1 MRASAKRTLDRMER
15 AMTRPSWRDYT
26 SYLIFSLNSFI
37 AALIAIYIGFS
48 IGLPRPY
55 WAMLTVYIT
64 AQPLTGALRSKALYR
79 VLGTTLGGVAA
90 VVIVPTFVN
99 SPLLMSLVMALWAGI
114 CLYFS
119 LLDRT
124 PRAYIFM
131 LAGYTAA
138 IIGFPSVNTPGAI
151 FDTALAR
158 VEEITLGI
166 MCATVV
172 HTIVFPR
179 DVGRVLATR
188 IAGFLKDAETWIGD
202 ALKEGGA
209 PGADRQDRRRLA
221 ADLTDLHVT
230 SSHLPF
236 DTTNL
241 PLRTRTVRA
250 LEGRLAYM
258 LPVISAIE
266 DRLAELGSRSEP
278 LSALLADITSWAKR
292 TQSAEEQRAEAKA
305 LMDRTA
311 ALLPNVGPGEAD
323 WATLLTISTLVRLQE
338 LIQTLQ
344 DGRDLARFTETPD
357 SNASGR
363 LQMLLKTAIKRRLH
377 LDPGMAALSG
387 LSLVSAVLICCG
399 LWIFTAWPEGF
410 VAAMMAAVFSSF
422 FAAQDDPA
430 PAIVSFLVWTLLSMP
445 LTALY
450 LFLILPAIDG
460 FPMLALALS
469 PALLVIGYFQAQ
481 PKYSGAAM
489 AMTLGFI
496 GGVSLLPVFSA
507 SMPEFLDSNL
517 AECVGVAV
525 ALASTRLLR
534 SVGAGWA
541 ARRILKQGWREVAA
555 LARRSRGFDAEGWIG
570 AMLDRVGLVS
580 ARVALASP
588 EDSVDAYD
596 ALADM
601 RIGINVLNL
610 QAASDALGGASA
622 QSIQVALSAVADT
635 FEHRLS
641 DASPKP
647 ASTLLTAIDQAISDL
662 AYAPSSPDMS
672 LGIDSAQVRGF
683 AALTGLRRNLFPD
696 AAPFGF
702 EGPHAP
708 QGLAA

>member
-1 MRASAKRTLDRMER
+1 
-15 AMTRPSWRDYT
+15 
-26 SYLIFSLNSFI
+26 
-37 AALIAIYIGFS
+37 
-48 IGLPRPY
+48 
-55 WAMLTVYIT
+55 
-64 AQPLTGALRSKALYR
+64 LRSKALYR

-99 SPLLMSLVMALWAGI
+99 SPLLMSLVMALWAGV

-138 IIGFPSVNTPGAI
+138 IIGFPSVNAPGAV

-188 IAGFLKDAETWIGD
+188 ISGFLKDAETWIAD
-202 ALKEGGA
+202 ALSERGTPA
-209 PGADRQDRRRLA
+209 EDRRDRRRLA

-266 DRLAELGSRSEP
+266 DRLTELGPRSEP
-278 LSALLADITSWAKR
+278 LAALLADITAWASR
-292 TQSAEEQRAEAKA
+292 SQTLEDQQADAQA
-305 LMDRTA
+305 LMNRTA
-311 ALLPNVGPGEAD
+311 ALLPDVEHGQAD
-323 WATLLTISTLVRLQE
+323 WSNLLTISVLVRLQE

-344 DGRDLARFTETPD
+344 DSRELARFTETPTD
-357 SNASGR
+357 HAAPR
-363 LQMLLKTAIKRRLH
+363 VRMLLKTAVKRRLH

-387 LSLVSAVLICCG
+387 LSLVAAVLICCA

-410 VAAMMAAVFSSF
+410 VAAMMSAVFSSF

-430 PAIVSFLVWTLLSMP
+430 PAIVSFLVWTLLS
-445 LTALY
+445 
-450 LFLILPAIDG
+450 IDG

-489 AMTLGFI
+489 AMTLGFV
-496 GGVSLLPVFSA
+496 GGISLLPIFSA

-517 AECVGVAV
+517 AECVGVGV
-525 ALASTRLLR
+525 ALACTRLLR

-541 ARRILKQGWREVAA
+541 ARRILKQGWREVAG
-555 LARRSRGFDAEGWIG
+555 LARRSRSLDADGWIG

-580 ARVALASP
+580 ARVALAAP

-601 RIGINVLNL
+601 RVGINVLNL
-610 QAASDALGGASA
+610 QATSDALSSGPRA
-622 QSIQVALSAVADT
+622 SIQAALAAVADT
-635 FEHRLS
+635 FEQRIA
-641 DASPKP
+641 DASPDP
-647 ASTLLTAIDQAISDL
+647 APTVLTAIDQALRDL
-662 AYAPSSPDMS
+662 AAAPAPGPSPS
-672 LGIDSAQVRGF
+672 HSTIDSARIRGF
-683 AALTGLRRNLFPD
+683 AALTGLRRNLFPN
-696 AAPFGF
+696 AAPY
-702 EGPHAP
+702 AP
-708 QGLAA
+708 QGQAA